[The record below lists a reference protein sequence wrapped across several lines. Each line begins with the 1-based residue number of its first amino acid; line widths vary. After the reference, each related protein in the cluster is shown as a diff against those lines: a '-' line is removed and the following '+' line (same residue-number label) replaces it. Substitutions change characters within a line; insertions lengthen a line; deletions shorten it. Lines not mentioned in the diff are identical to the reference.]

1 MEYLLAHDVGTSG
14 CKAVLMTT
22 EGRVVATANE
32 TYPTYFSKLLWAEQ
46 EPEDWWRAM
55 TSATRTVLELSGAK
69 PKQVLSLSFS
79 TQMVNLLPLDGD
91 GRPLRPCINW
101 LDGRAWEE
109 SKAAMAKFGG
119 PWVFNRLFGTI
130 ITGKDLIPKYI
141 WLQHNEPDVYRRSS
155 AFVDVS
161 GYLLLRTTG
170 KLAYEWGSASVTGL
184 FNLKAKTWDRTAMR
198 IFGLDAEKFP
208 ELIQSTE
215 RVGGLTRPAAEEMGL
230 LEGTPVFAGSGDV
243 MSAAIGSGA
252 VRDGEGHLCL
262 GTSGFIGIVTNRQ
275 VKGKQGIV
283 SLQSADPDKT
293 LIVAE
298 TETAGACLKWA
309 AKELYGQE
317 PDAGTMSMMDSEV
330 AETAAG
336 SGKLIFTP
344 WMYGERCPV
353 PDECVRASFINLS
366 SKHTRQQM
374 TRAIYE
380 GVAYNL
386 RWMLELISDLNGLR
400 PDPLRVTGG
409 GAKGLPWLRII
420 SDVTGRT
427 LESVP
432 HLQSAS
438 AVGAGLLAGV
448 GLGLYPSIEH
458 LKELVPVEHVVH
470 PETGSKP
477 IYDSMYLAYR
487 TVYRSLKDLHRCLNQ
502 AEGVEE
508 S

>member
-14 CKAVLMTT
+14 CKAVLMTI

-32 TYPTYFSKLLWAEQ
+32 TYPTYFSRLLWAEQ
-46 EPEDWWRAM
+46 EPEDWWRAL
-55 TSATRTVLELSGAK
+55 TIATRTVLDLGGVK
-69 PKQVLSLSFS
+69 PEQVLSLSFS

-109 SKAAMAKFGG
+109 AKAAMAKFGG
-119 PWVFNRLFGTI
+119 PWMFTRLFGTV
-130 ITGKDLIPKYI
+130 ITGKDMIPKYI
-141 WLQHNEPDVYRRSS
+141 WLQRNEPDVYRRSA

-161 GYLLLRTTG
+161 GYLLLRATG
-170 KLAYEWGSASVTGL
+170 RLAYEWGSASVTGL
-184 FNLKAKTWDRTAMR
+184 FSLKTKTWDKTAMR

-208 ELIQSTE
+208 ELVQSAE
-215 RVGGLTRPAAEEMGL
+215 RVGGLTRQAAGELGL
-230 LEGTPVFAGSGDV
+230 LEGTPVFAGSGDA
-243 MSAAIGSGA
+243 MCAAIGSGA
-252 VRDGEGHLCL
+252 VKDGEGHLCL
-262 GTSGFIGIVTNRQ
+262 GTSGFIGIITSKQVTGRH
-275 VKGKQGIV
+275 GIA
-283 SLQSADPDKT
+283 SLQSADPHKFL
-293 LIVAE
+293 LIAE

-309 AKELYGQE
+309 AKELFGRE
-317 PDAGTMSMMDSEV
+317 PDAETMAMMDKEV

-336 SGKLIFTP
+336 AGKLIFTP

-353 PDECVRASFINLS
+353 PDECLRASFINLS

-386 RWMLELISDLNGLR
+386 RWMLESICELNGLA

-420 SDVTGRT
+420 SDITGRT

-438 AVGAGLLAGV
+438 AVGAGLLAAV
-448 GLGLYPSIEH
+448 GLGLYPSIEY
-458 LKELVPVEHVVH
+458 LKELVPVEHVVS
-470 PETGSKP
+470 PETDTKP
-477 IYDSMYLAYR
+477 VYDSMYTAYR
-487 TVYRSLKDLHRCLNQ
+487 KVYPSLKDLHKFLNQ
-502 AEGVEE
+502 AEEVEA
-508 S
+508 

>member
-14 CKAVLMTT
+14 CKAVIMTT
-22 EGRVVATANE
+22 AGRVVATANE
-32 TYPTYFSKLLWAEQ
+32 SYPTNFSKLLWAEQ
-46 EPEDWWRAM
+46 EPQDWWRAL
-55 TSATRTVLELSGAK
+55 TNTTRTVLDLSGVK
-69 PKQVLSLSFS
+69 PEQVISLSFS

-109 SKAAMAKFGG
+109 SKGVMAKFGG
-119 PWVFNRLFGTI
+119 PWIFNTLFGTV

-141 WLQHNEPDVYRRSS
+141 WLERNEPEVYRRAS

-161 GYLLLRTTG
+161 GYLLLRATG
-170 KLAYEWGSASVTGL
+170 KLVYEWTTASVTGL
-184 FNLKAKTWDRTAMR
+184 FNLKTKTWDRTAMR

-208 ELIQSTE
+208 ELVQSSE
-215 RVGGLTRPAAEEMGL
+215 RVGGLTRLAAEEMGL
-230 LEGTPVFAGSGDV
+230 MEGTSVFAGAGDA

-252 VRDGEGHLCL
+252 VRDGEGHICL
-262 GTSGFIGIVTNRQ
+262 GTCGFVGIVTSRRMT
-275 VKGKQGIV
+275 GRRGIAF
-283 SLQSADPDKT
+283 LQSADPHKYL
-293 LIVAE
+293 LIAE

-309 AKELYGQE
+309 AKELYGRE
-317 PDAGTMSMMDSEV
+317 PDAETMAIMDGEV

-336 SGKLIFTP
+336 AGKLIFTP

-353 PDECVRASFINLS
+353 PDESVRASFINLS

-386 RWMLELISDLNGLR
+386 RWMLDLVFDLCGQR
-400 PDPLRVTGG
+400 PDPLRVMGG

-420 SDVTGRT
+420 SDITGRT

-438 AVGAGLLAGV
+438 AVGAGLLAAV
-448 GLGLYPSIEH
+448 GLGLYPSTES
-458 LKELVPVEHVVH
+458 LKELVPVEHVVQ
-470 PETGSKP
+470 PETSSKE
-477 IYDSMYLAYR
+477 IYDSMYKAYR
-487 TVYRSLKDLHRCLNQ
+487 TVYRSLKDLHRSLNQ
-502 AEGVEE
+502 GEGMEA
-508 S
+508 